1 MRRWKTALLP
11 GLLVLALLPSRV
23 LAQKKTNRVIYT
35 STEGRQIYND
45 RCAVCH
51 LPDGKGRGG
60 EDPASNGFPPLIGLG
75 DWLATREGQLYVAHA
90 IIFGPYG
97 TVLVDDKFYYGLMP
111 RFGIRFTDRQIVEVI
126 RYVAEVINKP
136 QPGYKPIT
144 EALVQQ
150 ARRLPDKMDV
160 LEMERN
166 ELPQR

>member
-1 MRRWKTALLP
+1 MRRRKSALLA
-11 GLLVLALLPSRV
+11 GLLLLSLQPADV
-23 LAQKKTNRVIYT
+23 FAQKKTNRVIYT
-35 STEGRQIYND
+35 STVGRQIYND

-60 EDPASNGFPPLIGLG
+60 EDAAGNGFPPLIGLSE
-75 DWLATREGQLYVAHA
+75 WLATREGQLYVAHA

-97 TVLVDDKFYYGLMP
+97 TVLVGDKFYYGLMP
-111 RFGIRFTDRQIVEVI
+111 RFGIRFTDQQIVEVI

-136 QPGYKPIT
+136 APGYKPIT

-150 ARRLPDKMDV
+150 ARRLPDNMDA
-160 LEMERN
+160 LEMQRN